1 MRAVIMA
8 GGKGTRIAQVDS
20 TVPKPMIPVLGKPIL
35 ERQVEILRQQGF
47 SDITLVTGHLGHVIE
62 GYFRDGSRFG
72 VHIDYLSE
80 KTPLG
85 TAGALFYLRGKLK
98 EDFLL
103 LCGDLVFDVDLMRFY
118 RAHRAYGGLATL
130 LTHPNSHPQD
140 SAVIITDEC
149 GKVTGWLHKE
159 EERGW
164 YKNRVNAG
172 LHFLSPGILERFS
185 EAKKTDL
192 DREILKPLIAS
203 ESLFAY
209 DSPEY
214 VLDMGTPERYL
225 EAQEDLRL
233 GIVERKNLGRPQ
245 KAIFLD
251 RDGTVNQNVGFLRHI
266 DEFKLC
272 EGAAK
277 AIAKIN
283 KNGYLAIVISNQPVI
298 ARGELSLKELD
309 EIHRKMETLLG
320 RENAYL
326 DAIYFCPH
334 HPDRGF
340 AGERA
345 EYKVPCDCRKPK
357 AGMLYRAAE
366 KFNIDLSQSWMIG
379 DAQTDV
385 SCGINGGCKTAIIG
399 SDARADVCGADLNDC
414 VNQISEREKWTIL

>member
-140 SAVIITDEC
+140 SAVIVTDEC

-172 LHFLSPGILERFS
+172 LHFLSPRILERFS

-203 ESLFAY
+203 EALYAY

-298 ARGELSLKELD
+298 ARGELSLTELD